1 MKTPVLESQF
11 NKVADIE
18 ASNFVKKNSNTGVF
32 LWILQNKDTYF
43 EKISE
48 RLLLYVVILFRSS
61 RLEMFNKKCVL

>member
-32 LWILQNKDTYF
+32 L
-43 EKISE
+43 
-48 RLLLYVVILFRSS
+48 
-61 RLEMFNKKCVL
+61 